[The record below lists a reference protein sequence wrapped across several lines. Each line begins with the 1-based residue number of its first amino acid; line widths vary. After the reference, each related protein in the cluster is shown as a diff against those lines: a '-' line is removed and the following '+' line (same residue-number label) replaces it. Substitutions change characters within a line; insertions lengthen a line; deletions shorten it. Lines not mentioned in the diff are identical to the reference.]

1 MNLSAR
7 NSVPRSLKTMPTLSA
22 PKGRMEELFV
32 LSKKFGNKRIVRN
45 IYEYTHG
52 TREIWLRKYR
62 YVINNG
68 TTIGTSELWD
78 FNMGVRTFTLYTEG
92 RPVEAGLCANK
103 AFSCS
108 DRDWLKRSKLSEN
121 KNLIEFIHYATNIN
135 VQFKNYFYLLKKI
148 NYPKFY
154 RFFDDYELY
163 KCCEENNIHISSFD
177 HQEED
182 RYYMIKKLLE
192 I

>member
-7 NSVPRSLKTMPTLSA
+7 NSVPRSLKTMPTLSV

-78 FNMGVRTFTLYTEG
+78 FNMGVHTFTLYAKR
-92 RPVEAGLCANK
+92 RPVRSGLCANK

-108 DRDWLKRSKLSEN
+108 DRDWLKRSKMSEN
-121 KNLIEFIHYATNIN
+121 KNIIDFIAYATRIE
-135 VQFKNYFYLLKKI
+135 VQLKNYLHLLKKI

-154 RFFDDYELY
+154 RFLDDYELY
-163 KCCEENNIHISSFD
+163 ACCEENNICINSLE
-177 HQEED
+177 QEED
-182 RYYMIKKLLE
+182 RDYMIKKLLE
-192 I
+192 L